1 VRLAL
6 AGSAKPVAILGS
18 VPLLLEPSRLGTAV
32 LALLAQT
39 NWVRR
44 PLQLAHGCVSSTLC
58 AVASEHGL
66 RPTAVPSWSHLLRRA
81 AGDPNDALRSAFA
94 LARAQLVL
102 RRCRRV
108 GFGPRFYGRCLL
120 SGGEGIEIGDRL
132 LMFGKP
138 VACELSSHDGGR
150 ARDR

>member
-32 LALLAQT
+32 LALLA
-39 NWVRR
+39 RR
-44 PLQLAHGCVSSTLC
+44 TGSAGHSHWRMGGVSSTLC

-120 SGGEGIEIGDRL
+120 SGG
-132 LMFGKP
+132 
-138 VACELSSHDGGR
+138 GR
-150 ARDR
+150 Y